1 MCIKNILYLMLH
13 VLPLI
18 SPAVCVGSFSMEGN
32 NSFIFDFWFALS
44 PPHPLSSIINI
55 LT

>member
-1 MCIKNILYLMLH
+1 MYIKNIPYLMLH

-18 SPAVCVGSFSMEGN
+18 SPAAYGGSFSMEGN

-44 PPHPLSSIINI
+44 ASHPLTSIINI